1 MKDCMMITS
10 EEYWPF
16 QKQASSSSP
25 VTESVATKK
34 QVTIPPLYAFF
45 QQNQKKISDFCTKNV
60 VGLDSNEKEQ
70 TLHTILK
77 LPEEEDRRKL
87 QETLVCDELLWEEFR
102 TEEYQRNGTQFH
114 FVAMK
119 ENHL

>member
-16 QKQASSSSP
+16 QKQSLSASST
-25 VTESVATKK
+25 TELVATKK
-34 QVTIPPLYAFF
+34 QVTTPPLYAFF
-45 QQNQKKISDFCTKNV
+45 QQNQKKISEFCEKNV
-60 VGLDSNEKEQ
+60 VGLDSDAKEHN
-70 TLHTILK
+70 LNTIPK
-77 LPEEEDRRKL
+77 LQEEEDGRKL
-87 QETLVCDELLWEEFR
+87 QETLVRDELLWEDFR

-119 ENHL
+119 ENHI